1 MSNENQTPGEK
12 PLNNQQAKAIA
23 SEIIA
28 EFNAAAVVKIIGNLE
43 RQLRNLNKQSRT
55 EYQVRQAAGET

>member
-1 MSNENQTPGEK
+1 MSDQNPTPGEK

-23 SEIIA
+23 SEILA

-43 RQLRNLNKQSRT
+43 RQLRNLNKQISV
-55 EYQVRQAAGET
+55 EFQVRQAAGDC